1 MKKITEYIKEIIAES
16 KNVNWP
22 SRNQT
27 IYSTLAVLFI
37 SLVTAYYLGALDAV
51 FSKGLGLLIGR

>member
-27 IYSTLAVLFI
+27 IYSTLAVLLI

>member
-1 MKKITEYIKEIIAES
+1 MNKITDYIKEIIAEA

-27 IYSTLAVLFI
+27 IYSTVAVLVI
-37 SLVTAYYLGALDAV
+37 SLVAAYYLGVLDAL